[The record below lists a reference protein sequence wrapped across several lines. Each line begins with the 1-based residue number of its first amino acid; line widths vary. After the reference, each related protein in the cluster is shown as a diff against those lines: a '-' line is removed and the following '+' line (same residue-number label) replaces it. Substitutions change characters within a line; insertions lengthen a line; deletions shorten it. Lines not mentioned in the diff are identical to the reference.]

1 LPTGNIDILLK
12 EAVPIGVSR
21 KILVEVKTGRASKGD
36 FQQLKGYVDEVGK
49 ECVAGIMIAGDFS
62 RKTVE
67 KYGNTL
73 VPLRYSFGDLNLNN
87 VTFEEMK
94 NNFSL
99 NIDKNLDLTY

>member
-1 LPTGNIDILLK
+1 
-12 EAVPIGVSR
+12 VSR

-49 ECVAGIMIAGDFS
+49 ECIIGIMIAKEFS
-62 RKTVE
+62 RKTIE
-67 KYGNTL
+67 KYGNML
-73 VPLRYSFGDLNLNN
+73 VPLRYSFGDISLDH

-99 NIDKNLDLTY
+99 TIDKNLDLI